1 MVSPLL
7 QSALSIVLPVIFPSA
22 GHLNLFYSL
31 GILYISGSI
40 SKGLRR
46 NRSFVW
52 SVGVHQYRNDRY
64 LLSGLEFV
72 PLGYIPRIT
81 IVHLLNCQCVEFAE
95 KNGLKVLSSNPFLL
109 LQNSFSTY
117 GCVQISRFLIPALKN
132 HIPVSWF

>member
-7 QSALSIVLPVIFPSA
+7 QSALSIVLPVIIPSA

-46 NRSFVW
+46 NWPFVW
-52 SVGVHQYRNDRY
+52 SAGVHQYRNDRY

-81 IVHLLNCQCVEFAE
+81 HCSSF
-95 KNGLKVLSSNPFLL
+95 GLPVYGVRRKKWIEGFI
-109 LQNSFSTY
+109 LQS
-117 GCVQISRFLIPALKN
+117 ISPLTKFILYIWMRPN
-132 HIPVSWF
+132 